1 MATTCDRRTIAADIE
16 DQDAIHI
23 DEDGNQD
30 QNVVVPQPPAAGGAA
45 AQTTLAFKVEQSKI
59 PEYYGQ
65 KGKDN
70 ITAIVFIRKIED
82 LARTNRWTDA
92 TTYANVANNLKGFA
106 REWLFATMEMLDWTP
121 DQLTWTNLKP
131 RFQRQFA
138 TQTDEKM
145 IMEGLSNLAMKPGES
160 TGELLAR
167 ITNTM
172 VIIKESYANYENKP
186 PAPANFDVNNGF
198 TMPVCRQWRDDVL
211 NNTQQFL
218 KMQLFRA
225 ALTPELRKVV
235 AQRNPNNMTLDEMYQ
250 IVMDTQREAGPKIK
264 QAVAAVLPETEDEEI
279 TAFQKR
285 KNKNFNQKK
294 SSSYNTSNSTTSKG
308 GYKGYSDNKGYA
320 GNFKGNSGPG
330 NNTNRN
336 GKYCFYCKLQNHIQ
350 EDCFKRIREKKPCRD
365 RQGRAYWPRVYLT
378 ENSEPQNQ
386 GQQQQGFH

>member
-1 MATTCDRRTIAADIE
+1 MTDNTIQVRADIT
-16 DQDAIHI
+16 DDPDAIHT
-23 DEDGNQD
+23 DDGGQDD
-30 QNVVVPQPPAAGGAA
+30 QNVVIPPPPAAGAA
-45 AQTTLAFKVEQSKI
+45 GQTTLAFKVEQSKI
-59 PEYYGQ
+59 PEYFGQ

-106 REWLFATMEMLDWTP
+106 REWLFATTEMLDWTP
-121 DQLTWTNLKP
+121 AQLTWTNLKP

-172 VIIKESYANYENKP
+172 VIIKESYASYENKP
-186 PAPANFDVNNGF
+186 PAPAHFDVNNGY
-198 TMPVCRQWRDDVL
+198 TMPVCRQWKDDVL

-225 ALTPELRKVV
+225 ALTPELRKVI
-235 AQRNPNNMTLDEMYQ
+235 AQRNPNDMTLDDMYQ
-250 IVMDTQREAGPKIK
+250 IATDTQREAGPKVK
-264 QAVAAVLPETEDEEI
+264 QAIAAVQPENEDDEI
-279 TAFQKR
+279 AAFQRR
-285 KNKNFNQKK
+285 KPKNFNQRK
-294 SSSYNTSNSTTSKG
+294 SPSFAAPNAAANTGSKYSNN
-308 GYKGYSDNKGYA
+308 YKSNA
-320 GNFKGNSGPG
+320 GPG

-336 GKYCFYCKLQNHIQ
+336 GKYCFYCKLQNHTQ
-350 EDCFKRIREKKPCRD
+350 DECFKRIREKKPCRD

-378 ENSEPQNQ
+378 EDSESQAQ
-386 GQQQQGFH
+386 GQQQGFH

>member
-1 MATTCDRRTIAADIE
+1 MTDNTIRVRADIT
-16 DQDAIHI
+16 DDPDAIHT
-23 DEDGNQD
+23 DHGDQDD
-30 QNVVVPQPPAAGGAA
+30 QNVVIPPPPAAGAA
-45 AQTTLAFKVEQSKI
+45 GQTTLAFKVEQSKI
-59 PEYYGQ
+59 PEYFGQ

-106 REWLFATMEMLDWTP
+106 REWLFATTEMLDWTP
-121 DQLTWTNLKP
+121 AQLTWTNLKP

-172 VIIKESYANYENKP
+172 VIIKESYASYENKP
-186 PAPANFDVNNGF
+186 PAPAHFDVNNGY
-198 TMPVCRQWRDDVL
+198 TMPVCRQWKDDVL

-225 ALTPELRKVV
+225 ALTPELRKVI
-235 AQRNPNNMTLDEMYQ
+235 AQRNPNDMTLDDMYQ
-250 IVMDTQREAGPKIK
+250 IATDTQREAGPKVK
-264 QAVAAVLPETEDEEI
+264 QAIAAVQPENEDDEI
-279 TAFQKR
+279 AAFQRR
-285 KNKNFNQKK
+285 KPKNFNQRRNPSFAAPNAAANTGSKYSNNYK
-294 SSSYNTSNSTTSKG
+294 SN
-308 GYKGYSDNKGYA
+308 A
-320 GNFKGNSGPG
+320 GPG

-336 GKYCFYCKLQNHIQ
+336 GKYCFYCKLQNHTQ
-350 EDCFKRIREKKPCRD
+350 DECFKRIREKKPCRD

-378 ENSEPQNQ
+378 EDSESQAQ
-386 GQQQQGFH
+386 GQQQGFH

>member
-1 MATTCDRRTIAADIE
+1 MANNDDIQV
-16 DQDAIHI
+16 DL
-23 DEDGNQD
+23 NQD
-30 QNVVVPQPPAAGGAA
+30 QDGQVVQNVPAG

-59 PEYYGQ
+59 PEYFGQ
-65 KGKDN
+65 KNKDT

-92 TTYANVANNLKGFA
+92 ATYANVANNLKGFA
-106 REWLFATMEMLDWTP
+106 REWLFATTEMLDWTP
-121 DQLTWTNLKP
+121 AQLTWTNLKP

-145 IMEGLSNLAMKPGES
+145 IMEGLSNLAMKQGES

-172 VIIKESYANYENKP
+172 VIIKESYASYENKP
-186 PAPANFDVNNGF
+186 AAPANFDVNNGF

-235 AQRNPNNMTLDEMYQ
+235 AQKDPNNMTLDDMYR
-250 IVMDTQREAGPKIK
+250 ITTDNQREAGPKIK
-264 QAVAAVLPETEDEEI
+264 QAIAAVQPEDDDEEI
-279 TAFQKR
+279 AAFQRR
-285 KNKNFNQKK
+285 KNKNFTQKK
-294 SSSYNTSNSTTSKG
+294 NLSHAAPKATTST
-308 GYKGYSDNKGYA
+308 GYKGYSYNYKSTA
-320 GNFKGNSGPG
+320 GPG
-330 NNTNRN
+330 NNNSRN
-336 GKYCFYCKLQNHIQ
+336 GKYCFYCKLQNHTQ
-350 EDCFKRIREKKPCRD
+350 DECFKRIREKKPCRD

-378 ENSEPQNQ
+378 ENSDSQAQ
-386 GQQQQGFH
+386 GQQQGFH

>member
-1 MATTCDRRTIAADIE
+1 MTDNTIQVRADIT
-16 DQDAIHI
+16 DDPDAIHT
-23 DEDGNQD
+23 DDGGQDD
-30 QNVVVPQPPAAGGAA
+30 QNVVVPPPPAAGAA
-45 AQTTLAFKVEQSKI
+45 GQTTLAFKVEQSKI
-59 PEYYGQ
+59 PEYFGQ

-106 REWLFATMEMLDWTP
+106 REWLFATAEMLDWTP
-121 DQLTWTNLKP
+121 AQLTWTNLKP

-172 VIIKESYANYENKP
+172 VIIKESYASYENKP

-198 TMPVCRQWRDDVL
+198 TMPVCRQWKDDVL

-235 AQRNPNNMTLDEMYQ
+235 VQRDPNNMTLDDMYQ
-250 IVMDTQREAGPKIK
+250 IATDTQREAGPKIK
-264 QAVAAVLPETEDEEI
+264 QAVAAVQPENEEDEI
-279 TAFQKR
+279 AAFQRR

-294 SSSYNTSNSTTSKG
+294 SPSYTAPNATTKT
-308 GYKGYSDNKGYA
+308 GYKGYSNNYKSNA
-320 GNFKGNSGPG
+320 GPG

-336 GKYCFYCKLQNHIQ
+336 GKYCFYCKLQNHTQ
-350 EDCFKRIREKKPCRD
+350 DECFKRIREKKPCRD

-378 ENSEPQNQ
+378 ENSDSQNQ
-386 GQQQQGFH
+386 GQQQGFH

>member
-1 MATTCDRRTIAADIE
+1 MTDNTIRVRADIT
-16 DQDAIHI
+16 DDPDAIHT
-23 DEDGNQD
+23 DDGAQDD
-30 QNVVVPQPPAAGGAA
+30 QNVVIPPPPAAGAAGAA
-45 AQTTLAFKVEQSKI
+45 GQTTLAFKVEQSKI
-59 PEYYGQ
+59 PEYFGQ

-106 REWLFATMEMLDWTP
+106 REWLFATTEMLDWTP
-121 DQLTWTNLKP
+121 AQLTWTNLKP

-172 VIIKESYANYENKP
+172 VIIKESYASYENKP

-198 TMPVCRQWRDDVL
+198 TMPVCRQWKDDVL

-225 ALTPELRKVV
+225 ALTPELRKVI
-235 AQRNPNNMTLDEMYQ
+235 AQRDPNNMTLDDMYQ
-250 IVMDTQREAGPKIK
+250 ITTDTQREAGPKIK
-264 QAVAAVLPETEDEEI
+264 QAIAAVHPEKEEEEI
-279 TAFQKR
+279 AAFQKR

-294 SSSYNTSNSTTSKG
+294 SSSYTASNATTRT
-308 GYKGYSDNKGYA
+308 GYKGYSNKYTSNA
-320 GNFKGNSGPG
+320 GPG

-336 GKYCFYCKLQNHIQ
+336 GKYCFYCKLQNHTQ
-350 EDCFKRIREKKPCRD
+350 DECFKRIREKKPCRD
-365 RQGRAYWPRVYLT
+365 RQGRAYWPRVYVT
-378 ENSEPQNQ
+378 ENSDSQNQ
-386 GQQQQGFH
+386 GQQQGFH

>member
-1 MATTCDRRTIAADIE
+1 MTDNTIRVRADIT
-16 DQDAIHI
+16 DDPDAIHT
-23 DEDGNQD
+23 DDGGQDD
-30 QNVVVPQPPAAGGAA
+30 QNVVVPPPQAAGAA
-45 AQTTLAFKVEQSKI
+45 GQTTLAFKVEQSKI
-59 PEYYGQ
+59 PEYFGQ

-106 REWLFATMEMLDWTP
+106 REWLFATAEMLDWTP
-121 DQLTWTNLKP
+121 AQLTWTNLKP

-172 VIIKESYANYENKP
+172 VIIKESYASYENKP

-198 TMPVCRQWRDDVL
+198 TMPVCRQWKDDVL

-235 AQRNPNNMTLDEMYQ
+235 AQRNPNNMTLDDMYQ
-250 IVMDTQREAGPKIK
+250 IATDTQREAGPKIK
-264 QAVAAVLPETEDEEI
+264 QAVAAVQPENEEDEI
-279 TAFQKR
+279 AAFQRR

-294 SSSYNTSNSTTSKG
+294 SSSYAASNTTART
-308 GYKGYSDNKGYA
+308 GYQGYSNNYKS
-320 GNFKGNSGPG
+320 NTGPG
-330 NNTNRN
+330 NNTSRN
-336 GKYCFYCKLQNHIQ
+336 GKYCFYCKLQNHTQ
-350 EDCFKRIREKKPCRD
+350 EECFKRIREKKPCRD
-365 RQGRAYWPRVYLT
+365 RQGRAYWPRVYVT
-378 ENSEPQNQ
+378 ENSDSQNQ
-386 GQQQQGFH
+386 GQQQGFH

>member
-1 MATTCDRRTIAADIE
+1 MTDNTIRVRADIT
-16 DQDAIHI
+16 DDPDAIHT
-23 DEDGNQD
+23 DDGDQGNQD
-30 QNVVVPQPPAAGGAA
+30 VVVPQPPAAQAA
-45 AQTTLAFKVEQSKI
+45 GQTTLAFKVEQSKI
-59 PEYYGQ
+59 PEYFGQ

-106 REWLFATMEMLDWTP
+106 REWLFATAEMLDWTP
-121 DQLTWTNLKP
+121 AQLTWTNLKP

-172 VIIKESYANYENKP
+172 VIIKESYASYENKP

-198 TMPVCRQWRDDVL
+198 TMPVCRQWKDDVL

-235 AQRNPNNMTLDEMYQ
+235 AQKNPNNMTLDDMYQ
-250 IVMDTQREAGPKIK
+250 IATDTQREAGPKIK
-264 QAVAAVLPETEDEEI
+264 QAIAAVQPENEEEEI
-279 TAFQKR
+279 AAFQKR

-294 SSSYNTSNSTTSKG
+294 NFSYTASNTTTKT
-308 GYKGYSDNKGYA
+308 GYKGYSNNYKSNA
-320 GNFKGNSGPG
+320 GPG

-336 GKYCFYCKLQNHIQ
+336 GKYCFYCKLQNHTQ
-350 EDCFKRIREKKPCRD
+350 DECFKRIREKKPCRD
-365 RQGRAYWPRVYLT
+365 RQGRAYWPRVYVT
-378 ENSEPQNQ
+378 ENSDSQNQ
-386 GQQQQGFH
+386 GQQQGFH

>member
-1 MATTCDRRTIAADIE
+1 MTDNTIRVRADIT
-16 DQDAIHI
+16 DDPDAIHT
-23 DEDGNQD
+23 DHGDQD
-30 QNVVVPQPPAAGGAA
+30 DQDVVIPPPPAAGAA
-45 AQTTLAFKVEQSKI
+45 GQTTLAFKVEQSKI
-59 PEYYGQ
+59 PEYFGQ

-106 REWLFATMEMLDWTP
+106 REWLFATTEMLDWTP
-121 DQLTWTNLKP
+121 AQLTWTNLKP

-145 IMEGLSNLAMKPGES
+145 IMEGLSNLAMKSGES

-172 VIIKESYANYENKP
+172 VIIKESYASYENKP
-186 PAPANFDVNNGF
+186 AAPANFDVNNGF

-235 AQRNPNNMTLDEMYQ
+235 AQRDPNNMTLDDMYQ
-250 IVMDTQREAGPKIK
+250 ITTDTQREAGPKIK
-264 QAVAAVLPETEDEEI
+264 QAIAAVQPEKEEEEI
-279 TAFQKR
+279 AAFQKR

-294 SSSYNTSNSTTSKG
+294 SFSYTASNATTRT
-308 GYKGYSDNKGYA
+308 GYKGYSNKYTSNA
-320 GNFKGNSGPG
+320 GPG

-336 GKYCFYCKLQNHIQ
+336 GKYCFYCKLQNHTQ
-350 EDCFKRIREKKPCRD
+350 DECFKRIREKKPCRD
-365 RQGRAYWPRVYLT
+365 RQGRAYWPRVYVT
-378 ENSEPQNQ
+378 ENSDSQNQ
-386 GQQQQGFH
+386 GQQQGFH

>member
-1 MATTCDRRTIAADIE
+1 MTDNTIRVRADIT
-16 DQDAIHI
+16 DDPDAIHT
-23 DEDGNQD
+23 DDGDQGNQD
-30 QNVVVPQPPAAGGAA
+30 VVVPQPPAAQAA
-45 AQTTLAFKVEQSKI
+45 GQTTLAFKVEQSKI
-59 PEYYGQ
+59 PEYFGQ

-106 REWLFATMEMLDWTP
+106 REWLFATAEMLDWTP
-121 DQLTWTNLKP
+121 AQLTWTNLKP

-172 VIIKESYANYENKP
+172 VIIKESYASYENKP

-198 TMPVCRQWRDDVL
+198 TMPVCRQWKDDVL

-235 AQRNPNNMTLDEMYQ
+235 AQKNPNNMTLDDMYQ
-250 IVMDTQREAGPKIK
+250 IATDTQREAGPKIK
-264 QAVAAVLPETEDEEI
+264 QAIAAVQPENEEEEI
-279 TAFQKR
+279 AAFQKR

-294 SSSYNTSNSTTSKG
+294 SFSYTASNATTRT
-308 GYKGYSDNKGYA
+308 GYKGYSNKYTS
-320 GNFKGNSGPG
+320 NTGPG

-336 GKYCFYCKLQNHIQ
+336 GKYCFYCKLQNHTQ
-350 EDCFKRIREKKPCRD
+350 DECFKRIREKKPCRD
-365 RQGRAYWPRVYLT
+365 RQGRAYWPRVYVT
-378 ENSEPQNQ
+378 ENSDSQNQ
-386 GQQQQGFH
+386 GQQQGFH